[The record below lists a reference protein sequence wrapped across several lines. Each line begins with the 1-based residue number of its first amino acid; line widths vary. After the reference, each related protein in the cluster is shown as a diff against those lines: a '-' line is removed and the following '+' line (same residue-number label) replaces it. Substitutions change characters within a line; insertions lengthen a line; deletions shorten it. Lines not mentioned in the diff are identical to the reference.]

1 MRNANRSPSPNQNQS
16 SHRGAHGDI
25 RNQHW
30 LRAMAPHQN
39 PRVPATNEVELGHM
53 GCFGQRHWTHLCN
66 LLLLL
71 GFLAHLLETYPRR
84 GIEQSSQSATSHENI
99 LTGGPQ
105 MNFAIVIFAGVM
117 LLSAV
122 NYFVSAHRKYTG
134 PVATCE
140 GRQEG

>member
-1 MRNANRSPSPNQNQS
+1 
-16 SHRGAHGDI
+16 
-25 RNQHW
+25 
-30 LRAMAPHQN
+30 MAPYDD
-39 PRVPATNEVELGHM
+39 PGVPATNEMELGQL

-71 GFLAHLLETYPRR
+71 GFLAHLLETYTSR
-84 GIEQSSQSATSHENI
+84 GIEQSSLSTPSNEKWTNI
-99 LTGGPQ
+99 RQ

-122 NYFVSAHRKYTG
+122 NYFASAHRKYTG

-140 GRQEG
+140 GRQES